1 MTARDHTLP
10 AIIAAVLKKR
20 ITAVHEQHRAAM
32 AAEGMVNGEKFVAV
46 DPDYPELVLG
56 EVLRTKPEPTAAIA
70 DRPAFTRWMSV
81 AYPDR
86 VRVGLSLPSAN
97 LAQAIEVLHAHA
109 PHLLDE
115 CPMVLDW
122 AEREVLRCTVAA
134 RQACGPGGE
143 LDVPGV
149 EYRPPAPG
157 VVTVKPSADAP
168 AAIERMWRE
177 GRIDIT
183 TGELLAIEGGNADA

>member
-32 AAEGMVNGEKFVAV
+32 AGDMVNGEKFVAC
-46 DPDYPELVLG
+46 DPGHPELVLG
-56 EVLRTKPEPTAAIA
+56 EVWRTKPSSSATVI
-70 DRPAFTRWMSV
+70 DREAFTAWM
-81 AYPDR
+81 AREYPGR
-86 VRVGLSLPSAN
+86 VQVLMSLSG
-97 LAQAIEVLHAHA
+97 QQTFEIIDVLLKHA
-109 PHLLDE
+109 PHLVHE
-115 CPMVLDW
+115 EPQVLPW
-122 AEREVLRCTVAA
+122 AEAEVLRCTEAA
-134 RQACGPGGE
+134 REPCGPGGE

-149 EYRPPAPG
+149 VYVPPGPG
-157 VVTVKPSADAP
+157 TVTVKPSADAP

-183 TGELLAIEGGNADA
+183 TGELLAIEGGEAR